1 MALWLHYVP
10 CLLAYLTTPTQC
22 VMYRLDPPSVFSPS
36 VFSDFPTRPS
46 INGKTPKRSLHIAK
60 WNVDRW
66 NTGIQIRQ
74 CSFIFELL
82 HSAQVKRLCMA
93 KCVVQPVS
101 ATLIYCCWWVDIFS
115 VEDSKN
121 LTCIFPAENSCF
133 FRSQSLHIYMVAL
146 CLTYDPVSINDLSQ
160 TFSISGQQRKHLNF
174 HGNALLPQSSLL
186 PWQSLNAELM
196 GVRQRTLMACT
207 RSWPSQLKQLSF
219 FLPTSRFLPFLPCR
233 HFDRI
238 SLCGSL
244 EWKQLCVISCCI

>member
-1 MALWLHYVP
+1 MAKRQREACTLQNEMWIGETQAYKLGSVP
-10 CLLAYLTTPTQC
+10 SYLSFC
-22 VMYRLDPPSVFSPS
+22 IVLKLKGFAWPSVWYNPWVLLSS
-36 VFSDFPTRPS
+36 TVV
-46 INGKTPKRSLHIAK
+46 GG
-60 WNVDRW
+60 W
-66 NTGIQIRQ
+66 
-74 CSFIFELL
+74 IF
-82 HSAQVKRLCMA
+82 
-93 KCVVQPVS
+93 
-101 ATLIYCCWWVDIFS
+101 FS